1 VSDRRFHHAE
11 GLLTKQGVAV
21 AALAQAMLGI
31 RPGDRLEPVQ
41 EVADRIGASVG
52 TIQSALDFL
61 QANAA
66 IETEARGRLGSF
78 ALKLDYPKLWKY
90 ALGRS
95 LVGAMPLPYSRRL
108 EGLATGI
115 REQGLAAEI
124 EMTLRFLRGSDQRL
138 DLLTCGEC
146 SWVLLSRFAA
156 ETAQAA
162 GARIDLLMALGPHTY
177 MSEHVLLSRTGQIA
191 PGMRIGVDLHSAD
204 HTYISQQ
211 VAHGQAVESVPI
223 IYSEGLSLLKQGQI
237 DATIWSA
244 EDAIDLP
251 PEVQAL
257 PIAAAFTP
265 ALARLGEAVLVIAHG
280 DRVMQNLLLAII
292 DPEQLC
298 QIQAEVVRK
307 QRLPAY

>member
-1 VSDRRFHHAE
+1 
-11 GLLTKQGVAV
+11 
-21 AALAQAMLGI
+21 
-31 RPGDRLEPVQ
+31 
-41 EVADRIGASVG
+41 
-52 TIQSALDFL
+52 
-61 QANAA
+61 
-66 IETEARGRLGSF
+66 
-78 ALKLDYPKLWKY
+78 
-90 ALGRS
+90 
-95 LVGAMPLPYSRRL
+95 
-108 EGLATGI
+108 
-115 REQGLAAEI
+115 
-124 EMTLRFLRGSDQRL
+124 
-138 DLLTCGEC
+138 
-146 SWVLLSRFAA
+146 
-156 ETAQAA
+156 
-162 GARIDLLMALGPHTY
+162 
-177 MSEHVLLSRTGQIA
+177 
-191 PGMRIGVDLHSAD
+191 MRIGVDLHSAD